1 MCSVASRQLLTATRA
16 REIAIMRERE
26 KLRKMPRVS
35 CSDIFASLA
44 VCMCVFVGGYLGVG
58 GVR

>member
-1 MCSVASRQLLTATRA
+1 MCSVASRQLLKATRA
-16 REIAIMRERE
+16 REIAIMSERERE

-44 VCMCVFVGGYLGVG
+44 VCVFVGGYLGVG